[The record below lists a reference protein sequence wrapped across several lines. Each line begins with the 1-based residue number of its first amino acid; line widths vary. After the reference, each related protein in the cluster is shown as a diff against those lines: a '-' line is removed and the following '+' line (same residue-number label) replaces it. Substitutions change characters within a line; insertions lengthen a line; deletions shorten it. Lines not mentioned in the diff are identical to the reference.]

1 MKKILIPTD
10 FSADATHAVD
20 YGYFLAKQLRANII
34 LCNVVT
40 VPAELPQAG
49 VIVWPMDESD
59 VLLKDSADE
68 LAKLKTRLQVNDRFE
83 GFKPVV
89 TIVNE
94 CGLFLDVVNQ
104 IINTEFVDLVVMGDH
119 HSDGL
124 STFML
129 GNHSKRMIDA
139 ATQILVI
146 VPNNANANPVKKI
159 AFAVDLEN
167 AQSDLS
173 EVYKL
178 IPLAKELDAE
188 ILIVHIQD
196 EKHQTVRLKKW
207 MDNFLTELS
216 NKADYPNIYYRIVKS
231 ENIEKGLKWL
241 CEHGQ
246 IDMLAMHHR
255 QHGFFDSLINGSH
268 TQNMA
273 GKLSIPLM
281 VMPA

>member
-10 FSADATHAVD
+10 FSSDATHAVD
-20 YGYFLAKQLRANII
+20 YGYSLAKQLRANVI

-40 VPAELPQAG
+40 VPAEIPQAG
-49 VIVWPMDESD
+49 LIVWPLYESD
-59 VLLKDSADE
+59 VLLKDSGDE
-68 LAKLKTRLQVNDRFE
+68 LAKLKKRLQLNSGLD
-83 GFKPVV
+83 GFIPEV
-89 TIVNE
+89 TVINE
-94 CGLFLDVVNQ
+94 YGMLPDVINQ
-104 IINTEFVDLVVMGDH
+104 IINTGFVDLVVMGYH

-139 ATQILVI
+139 ATQTLII
-146 VPNNANANPVKKI
+146 VPNNAKANPVKKI
-159 AFAVDLEN
+159 AFAIDLEN
-167 AQSDLS
+167 AQSDLG

-178 IPLAKELDAE
+178 IPLAKELNAE

-196 EKHQTVRLKKW
+196 EQHQTVHLKKW
-207 MDNFLTELS
+207 MDNLLTELS
-216 NKADYPNIYYRIVKS
+216 NKADYPNIHYRIVKS

-246 IDMLAMHHR
+246 IDMLAMHHH
-255 QHGFFDSLINGSH
+255 QHGFFDSLMNGSH